1 MHVNAFCLI
10 PLNHRSLVRRNYI
23 YSKQLWQLSCH
34 RQWWINAFIH
44 NDEPL
49 FTVHYQV
56 HPYFTKLIIKNSR
69 CLQTSNM
76 NATTSQ
82 LMKHSLWWNTQT
94 CSWQHSIIS
103 PWMWALCKGLWTWS
117 KFENN
122 IRPSFTQLI
131 SSIISRSYCQP
142 QGYSTQSPND
152 S

>member
-34 RQWWINAFIH
+34 RQWWINAFLH

-56 HPYFTKLIIKNSR
+56 HPYFTKLIIKKLKMLADKQHECNYF
-69 CLQTSNM
+69 
-76 NATTSQ
+76 ATDEAQ
-82 LMKHSLWWNTQT
+82 FTQT
-94 CSWQHSIIS
+94 CTWQHSIIS
-103 PWMWALCKGLWTWS
+103 LWMWALCKGLLTWS